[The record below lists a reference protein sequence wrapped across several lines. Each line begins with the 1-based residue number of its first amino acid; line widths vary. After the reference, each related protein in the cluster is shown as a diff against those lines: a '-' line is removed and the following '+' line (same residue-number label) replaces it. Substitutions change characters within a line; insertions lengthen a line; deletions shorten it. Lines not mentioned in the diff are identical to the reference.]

1 MRFLRRSPLLYDAA
15 KAAKRALRVTTPVS
29 RFLRRFSIGH
39 DRRVNFVQ
47 IGASDGL
54 RRDPIREFV
63 VGHRWS
69 GLLVEPLPGVFEL
82 LKRNYRRVPERRLAF
97 VNAAVVAGPGGP
109 LTFWTIAPAAL
120 DRVGLEERLGY
131 LRKSSL
137 DREQVVQ
144 WVNGTTI
151 TEADVVGVT
160 VPSLSFSRLLE
171 QYWDEREIHLVV
183 IDAEGYDLA
192 LLQSI
197 DFAHRAPKAVL
208 YESKHLGE
216 GEAVARE
223 LLESHGYDVT
233 RLGED
238 TAAVRTRSE
247 A

>member
-1 MRFLRRSPLLYDAA
+1 MRFLRRSPLLYDSA
-15 KAAKRALRVTTPVS
+15 KTAKRALGITTPVS
-29 RFLRRFSIGH
+29 RFLRRFSIAH
-39 DRRVNFVQ
+39 DRRINFVQ

-54 RRDPIREFV
+54 RRDPVREFV
-63 VGHRWS
+63 VGHGWS

-82 LKRNYRRVPERRLAF
+82 LKRNYRRVAEGRLTF
-97 VNAAVVAGPGGP
+97 VNAAIAGGPGGP
-109 LTFWTIAPAAL
+109 LTFWTIAPEAL
-120 DRVGLEERLGY
+120 DRVGLEARLGY

-144 WVNGTTI
+144 WVDGTTI
-151 TEADVVGVT
+151 TEADVVDVT
-160 VPSLSFSRLLE
+160 VPSLSFSRLLDE
-171 QYWDEREIHLVV
+171 HWDERELHLVV

-197 DFAHRAPKAVL
+197 DFERRPPGAVL

-216 GEAVARE
+216 GEAIARE

-238 TAAVRTRSE
+238 TAAVRRKSE
-247 A
+247 G

>member
-15 KAAKRALRVTTPVS
+15 KAAKRALGVRTPVS
-29 RFLRRFSIGH
+29 RFLRRFSLAH

-82 LKRNYRRVPERRLAF
+82 LKRNYRRVPEGRLTF
-97 VNAAVVAGPGGP
+97 VNAAVVSGPGGP

-120 DRVGLEERLGY
+120 DRLGLEERLGY

-137 DREQVVQ
+137 DREQVLQ
-144 WVNGTTI
+144 WVNGATV
-151 TEADVVGVT
+151 TEADVVDVT
-160 VPSLSFSRLLE
+160 VPSLSFSSLLE
-171 QYWDEREIHLVV
+171 RHWDERELHLVV

-192 LLQSI
+192 VLQSI
-197 DFAHRAPKAVL
+197 DFTRHPPEAVL

-216 GEAVARE
+216 GEAVARD

-233 RLGED
+233 GLGED
-238 TAAVRTRSE
+238 TAAVRGKSE

>member
-1 MRFLRRSPLLYDAA
+1 
-15 KAAKRALRVTTPVS
+15 
-29 RFLRRFSIGH
+29 
-39 DRRVNFVQ
+39 
-47 IGASDGL
+47 
-54 RRDPIREFV
+54 V

-82 LKRNYRRVPERRLAF
+82 LKRNYRRVPEERLTF

-120 DRVGLEERLGY
+120 DRLGLEARLGY

-144 WVNGTTI
+144 WVDGTTV

-160 VPSLSFSRLLE
+160 VPSLSFSQLLE
-171 QYWDEREIHLVV
+171 RHWDEREVHLVV

-192 LLQSI
+192 VLRSI
-197 DFAHRAPKAVL
+197 DFEHHAPEAVL

-223 LLESHGYDVT
+223 LLEDHGYDVT

-238 TAAVRTRSE
+238 TGAVRRKSNG
-247 A
+247 